1 MVLKNS
7 KTARLWPM
15 RLSSKIINKLRGL
28 DLDRQLP
35 LLKAIWTLQLGNMA
49 DAKVLETGPVMY
61 LAGFCKL
68 IKNDK
73 AIVFAVVP
81 ERVPVVTTVLEKR
94 HISSFKYR

>member
-1 MVLKNS
+1 
-7 KTARLWPM
+7 
-15 RLSSKIINKLRGL
+15 
-28 DLDRQLP
+28 
-35 LLKAIWTLQLGNMA
+35 MA

>member
-1 MVLKNS
+1 
-7 KTARLWPM
+7 M

-68 IKNDK
+68 IKNDQ
-73 AIVFAVVP
+73 AIVFAVS
-81 ERVPVVTTVLEKR
+81 RTTR
-94 HISSFKYR
+94 QSSSPSFLSAFL